1 MKAQKPDCND
11 VIDEYH
17 SFLAATVKFL
27 RDVSL
32 LYFLTGV
39 EHAESLVAPLSRV
52 FTCFHDFFFSKTL
65 SSCDYPCNNNLIS
78 FQVSEG
84 QMKWLWD
91 GESLVFD
98 AVAWLQSLW
107 ASRSAVC

>member
-52 FTCFHDFFFSKTL
+52 FTI
-65 SSCDYPCNNNLIS
+65 SSFL
-78 FQVSEG
+78 
-84 QMKWLWD
+84 KL
-91 GESLVFD
+91 
-98 AVAWLQSLW
+98 
-107 ASRSAVC
+107 